1 MQIIY
6 VACAVSPP
14 QLLAS
19 DFWNLHTALTL
30 ECASEKKKTPSR
42 QPSSQTFWI
51 RSLLPDQNWD
61 TTTCA
66 QREKQRDKTEKS
78 VNEETVVEIQP

>member
-6 VACAVSPP
+6 VVCIVSP
-14 QLLAS
+14 QLLAN
-19 DFWNLHTALTL
+19 DFWSLHAALTL
-30 ECASEKKKTPSR
+30 ERASEKKKNSPSR
-42 QPSSQTFWI
+42 QPSSQIFWI
-51 RSLLPDQNWD
+51 CSLHPDQNWD
-61 TTTCA
+61 TATCA